1 MRRKSLIDWIDVTDD
16 ISVKKA
22 SEDLKSI
29 LGENT
34 LYALINNAGTGLKH
48 GGSAEVCIQTN
59 YYGV

>member
-1 MRRKSLIDWIDVTDD
+1 MIEIDVTDD